1 MNKKI
6 DEYKKKVNYDVWA
19 DGSNLQKIFQDGIIN
34 HHKSISK
41 KPKKSE
47 GETEE

>member
-19 DGSNLQKIFQDGIIN
+19 DVSNLQKIFQDGIIN

-47 GETEE
+47 GETEQ

>member
-19 DGSNLQKIFQDGIIN
+19 DVSNLQKIFQIAIEQN
-34 HHKSISK
+34 FKNSFI
-41 KPKKSE
+41 
-47 GETEE
+47 